1 MKALCLIFPD
11 GYGAFFFIC
20 QRHTQSQRLF
30 VHLLHH
36 TQMQHPMK
44 VKIEESWRQR
54 LQEEFDKPYFER
66 LVSFVKSEYGR
77 ANVLP
82 PGHLIF
88 HVFNSC
94 PFEKVKVVIL
104 GQDPYPTPGQYYGI
118 CFSVPEGVAIPG
130 SLVNIFREIHQDLGK
145 PIPTSG
151 NLDRWVA
158 QGVFSLNSVLTVR
171 AHETLI
177 DRSKHLILTTVHPSP
192 RSAEYGFFGCK
203 HFSKANNYLRSKGI
217 EEIDW

>member
-66 LVSFVKSEYGR
+66 KQ
-77 ANVLP
+77 AP
-82 PGHLIF
+82 H
-88 HVFNSC
+88 
-94 PFEKVKVVIL
+94 
-104 GQDPYPTPGQYYGI
+104 T
-118 CFSVPEGVAIPG
+118 A
-130 SLVNIFREIHQDLGK
+130 
-145 PIPTSG
+145 
-151 NLDRWVA
+151 
-158 QGVFSLNSVLTVR
+158 
-171 AHETLI
+171 
-177 DRSKHLILTTVHPSP
+177 TVHPSP